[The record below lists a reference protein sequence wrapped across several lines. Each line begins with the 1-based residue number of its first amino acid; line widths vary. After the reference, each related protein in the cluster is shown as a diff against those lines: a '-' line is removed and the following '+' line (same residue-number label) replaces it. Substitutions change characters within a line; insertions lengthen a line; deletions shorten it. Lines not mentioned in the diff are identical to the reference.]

1 MIIHRTK
8 FFLALISLVVIPLVT
23 YKYIWLMQSRRVD
36 GVFAFEGQGNVLEQ
50 IRFPH
55 SEIWFRDGNDTV
67 WIKGPGGL
75 HLKKG
80 DVVSV
85 RFLPGDRDN
94 ARLDT
99 FIGIWGGTVIYGG
112 IVLLLLTAIAFHP
125 EIVPYRS
132 KVMLMV
138 RRPFVRIL
146 PGVNKLTMS

>member
-8 FFLALISLVVIPLVT
+8 FFLALISLLVIPLVT
-23 YKYIWLMQSRRVD
+23 YKCIWLLQSHRVD

-55 SEIWFRDGNDTV
+55 SEIWFRDGNDTI
-67 WIKGPGGL
+67 WIKAPGGL

-85 RFLPGDRDN
+85 RFLPGSRDN

-99 FIGIWGGTVIYGG
+99 FIGIWGGTAIYGG
-112 IVLLLLTAIAFHP
+112 IVLLLLIAIAFHP
-125 EIVPYRS
+125 EIIPYRS
-132 KVMLMV
+132 KVKLMAKP
-138 RRPFVRIL
+138 PFVRVL
-146 PGVNKLTMS
+146 PRVNITTS